1 MEGEDLMQF
10 QILLLG
16 LMFIIL
22 AVRLIIIENKFNE
35 IKKLAQIGESLVV
48 QIERSYNEKTKQD

>member
-16 LMFIIL
+16 LMFIAV

-35 IKKLAQIGESLVV
+35 IKKLAQIGENLVV
-48 QIERSYNEKTKQD
+48 QIERSVHEKTKQD

>member
-22 AVRLIIIENKFNE
+22 AVRLIIIEKKFHE
-35 IKKLAQIGESLVV
+35 IKALAQIGENLVV